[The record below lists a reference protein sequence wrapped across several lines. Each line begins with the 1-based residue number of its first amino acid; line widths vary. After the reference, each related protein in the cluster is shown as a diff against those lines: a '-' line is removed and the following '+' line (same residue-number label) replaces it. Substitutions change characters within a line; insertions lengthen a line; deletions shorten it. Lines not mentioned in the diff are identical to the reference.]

1 MMGGML
7 IAMTWL
13 GYAAIV
19 FISNPPAIL
28 LSRSEH
34 GGSGRFF
41 IAVVVG
47 LITVFFALG
56 AAAALLSDAAMDG
69 IGGEYAIVQTVPY
82 ASLVLL
88 LGVAAGVPLM
98 SFMRTHLWH
107 VATWIAMAVGVYGL
121 LIPNLV
127 LALQN
132 R

>member
-1 MMGGML
+1 M
-7 IAMTWL
+7 AMTWL

-19 FISNPPAIL
+19 FVANPPAML
-28 LSRSEH
+28 RSRSEH

-41 IAVVVG
+41 VTVVVG
-47 LITVFFALG
+47 SITVFFALG
-56 AAAALLSDAAMDG
+56 AAAALASDAAMDG

-82 ASLVLL
+82 ASLVLM
-88 LGVAAGVPLM
+88 LGIVAGVPLM
-98 SFMRTHLWH
+98 AFLRTHLWH
-107 VATWIAMAVGVYGL
+107 VACWIAMAVGVYGL